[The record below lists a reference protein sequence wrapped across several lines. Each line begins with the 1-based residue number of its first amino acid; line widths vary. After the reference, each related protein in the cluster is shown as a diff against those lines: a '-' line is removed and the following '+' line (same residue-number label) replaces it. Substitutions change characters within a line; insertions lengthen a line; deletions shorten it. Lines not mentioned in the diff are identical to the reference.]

1 VVSKSTTKRWNEFQ
15 KQKAVSFLSHK
26 GNILIIIY
34 GAYNPP
40 GDGEHLGEKE
50 RLIKLQ
56 DRLKKDGY
64 TETYIVED
72 IPYNEKS
79 FSPNLDKSY
88 YCLEFADLNILVFT
102 CRGNTDSVTSELEY
116 AIENNLL
123 SKCLVFEECYNGISA
138 MGTLP
143 REKLRRVRYSL
154 VKVEYKNDE
163 DLY

>member
-1 VVSKSTTKRWNEFQ
+1 MVSKSTTKRWNEFQ

-88 YCLEFADLNILVFT
+88 YCLEFADLKNFYAEISISKESIEMKFTISVVVRNHKTEKFATSHSMNDVNIPF
-102 CRGNTDSVTSELEY
+102 
-116 AIENNLL
+116 AQI
-123 SKCLVFEECYNGISA
+123 A
-138 MGTLP
+138 MA
-143 REKLRRVRYSL
+143 ESF
-154 VKVEYKNDE
+154 
-163 DLY
+163 